1 MNPSKETDAAIA
13 PLIAYSIPQ
22 SPLSA
27 TDEFVKSVIK
37 TVSNLG
43 FCSSSN
49 IVISCAL
56 TVAATAIAQA
66 IAKRIMAVPDQIVS
80 FCTAM
85 LKKSSHEFSKSKLP
99 WEAKQPSEFLRLLH
113 FVLRLL
119 RPRMHHSLLGSMM
132 RPIVNLL
139 ESSCKVDIH
148 VTVPEKCTNDIF
160 GAKPN
165 TVFSDLVWYTVN
177 NNGTVNGLELVQD
190 GASGLREIRPG
201 MLSDDVVR
209 EYEHGDYK
217 ISLVMTKEA
226 GTNSIGS
233 KVSTRS
239 VKLSASS
246 MAKPVESIAPINA
259 FIAHVQALRLASTRD
274 LVWKPV
280 VNHWVDNA
288 WKEKNIPSRKTFE
301 HVALREKDKLKKD
314 IEAFLASEPVYR
326 NMGLCWNRGYLLHG
340 PPGCGK
346 SSCVSA
352 IACTYRLPVYNI
364 NLREIESDVALRS
377 MFSSL
382 PERVMVVMEDVD
394 CMTDSVLAD
403 RDQKKD
409 ETKSKS
415 KVSLSGLLNVL
426 DGIETGGGRL
436 LVMTTN
442 HKSKLDPALVRP
454 GRCDVHL
461 EVGYCTFEHAE
472 FLTKLYLGVQLLDR
486 DALEVGFATANVT
499 PAMVAGLLL
508 PVATNA
514 KRDEDQCLAISQQLV
529 ELCDRVKAEE
539 AAKEA
544 ARAAAKAATE
554 AETATKFAVDAKI
567 VAEAK
572 VAAEAKMRQ
581 SNGGNSSSNSSNSV
595 VSPETP

>member
-1 MNPSKETDAAIA
+1 MNPPKESDV
-13 PLIAYSIPQ
+13 LIAYSIPQ

-43 FCSSSN
+43 FCSSN
-49 IVISCAL
+49 NLVISCAL

-85 LKKSSHEFSKSKLP
+85 LKLNSKSK
-99 WEAKQPSEFLRLLH
+99 SEFLRLLH
-113 FVLRLL
+113 FVLRLI

-148 VTVPEKCTNDIF
+148 VTVPEKCTNDII

-190 GASGLREIRPG
+190 GASGLREMRPG
-201 MLSDDVVR
+201 MLSEDVVR
-209 EYEHGDYK
+209 EHGDYK
-217 ISLVMTKEA
+217 IFLVLTKEA
-226 GTNSIGS
+226 STNSFGC

-239 VKLSASS
+239 VKLSAAPLSS
-246 MAKPVESIAPINA
+246 MAKPVASIAPINA

-301 HVALREKDKLKKD
+301 HVALSEKDKLKKD
-314 IEAFLASEPVYR
+314 IEAFLSSEPVYR

-382 PERVMVVMEDVD
+382 PERIMVVMEDVD
-394 CMTDSVLAD
+394 CMTDSVLTD
-403 RDQKKD
+403 REQKEDSK
-409 ETKSKS
+409 KSKGN
-415 KVSLSGLLNVL
+415 VSLSGLLNVL

-461 EVGYCTFEHAE
+461 EVGYCTFDHAE
-472 FLTKLYLGVQLLDR
+472 FLTNLYLGGAAKLSLDR
-486 DALEVGFATANVT
+486 DALEAGFATANVT

-514 KRDEDQCLAISQQLV
+514 KRDEDQCLTTSQQLV
-529 ELCDRVKAEE
+529 ELCNRVRAEE

-544 ARAAAKAATE
+544 AKAAAKAAME
-554 AETATKFAVDAKI
+554 AEAG
-567 VAEAK
+567 AK
-572 VAAEAKMRQ
+572 VAAAAKIAAEAKAAAKIAAEAKIAEEAKMRQ
-581 SNGGNSSSNSSNSV
+581 SNGGNSSCNSSNSV
-595 VSPETP
+595 VSPENQ